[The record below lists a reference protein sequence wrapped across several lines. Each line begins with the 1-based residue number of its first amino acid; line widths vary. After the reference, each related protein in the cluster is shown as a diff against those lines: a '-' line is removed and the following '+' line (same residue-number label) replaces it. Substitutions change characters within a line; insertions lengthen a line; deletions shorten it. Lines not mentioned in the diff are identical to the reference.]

1 MIKDVHLRN
10 MSCPN
15 KGYDTSIQHWGKFN
29 MDREL
34 ALEIV
39 RVTEAAALASA
50 QWMGRGKKNEA
61 DDAATT
67 AMRTMFDSVNCK
79 GTVVIGEGELDEAP
93 MLYIGEEVGSG
104 HGPEVDIAVDPLEG
118 TNIVAKGHPNAMAV
132 IAVADK
138 GTLLHAPD
146 MYMEKIAVG
155 PEAAG
160 LIRLDDPIEKTID
173 IVAKMTKK
181 RVRDVT
187 VIIQERE
194 RHNALIER
202 IREKGAR
209 VKLFGDG
216 DVGAAIATAL
226 PQTGIDLFVGTGGAP
241 EGVISAAALKALG
254 GDMQARL
261 APMNDEESERCKNMG
276 LEDPRQVLTLDDLVR
291 GDDAIFAATGVSSGE
306 LVEGVRFLGGDLAET
321 DSIVMRA
328 KTRTVRYIK
337 THHHLDHKPHLVMN
351 D

>member
-1 MIKDVHLRN
+1 ME
-10 MSCPN
+10 
-15 KGYDTSIQHWGKFN
+15 
-29 MDREL
+29 REL

-61 DDAATT
+61 DNAATS
-67 AMRTMFDSVNCK
+67 AMRAMFDSVNMK

-93 MLYIGEEVGSG
+93 MLYIGEELGNN

-118 TNIVAKGHPNAMAV
+118 TSIVAKGHPNAMAV
-132 IAVADK
+132 VAIADK
-138 GTLLHAPD
+138 GCLLHAPD

-155 PEAAG
+155 PKAAG
-160 LIRLDDPIEKTID
+160 LVRLDDPIEKTID
-173 IVAKMTKK
+173 IISKMTNK
-181 RVRDVT
+181 RVQDVT
-187 VIIQERE
+187 VIIQERP
-194 RHNALIER
+194 RHDEIIER
-202 IREKGAR
+202 VRKKGAR

-226 PQTGIDLFVGTGGAP
+226 PQTGIDLFIGTGGAP

-261 APMNDEESERCKNMG
+261 VPMNEEEEARCKRMG
-276 LEDPRQVLTLDDLVR
+276 LDDPTQILQLEDLVR

-306 LVEGVRFLGGDLAET
+306 LLEGVRFLGGDLVET

-328 KTRTVRYIK
+328 KTKTVRYIK
-337 THHHLDHKPHLVMN
+337 AHHHLSNKPHLVME
-351 D
+351 

>member
-1 MIKDVHLRN
+1 ME
-10 MSCPN
+10 
-15 KGYDTSIQHWGKFN
+15 
-29 MDREL
+29 REL

-50 QWMGRGKKNEA
+50 QWLGRGKKNEA
-61 DDAATT
+61 DGAATA
-67 AMRTMFDSVNCK
+67 AMRSMFDTVNCR

-104 HGPEVDIAVDPLEG
+104 HGPVVDIAVDPLEG
-118 TNIVAKGHPNAMAV
+118 TSIVAKGHPNAMAV
-132 IAVADK
+132 IAIGDK

-155 PEAAG
+155 PKAAG
-160 LIRLDDPIEKTID
+160 LVRIDDPIEKTID
-173 IVAKMTKK
+173 IVAKMTNK
-181 RVRDVT
+181 RVHDVT

-194 RHNALIER
+194 RHAELIER
-202 IREKGAR
+202 IRLKGAR

-216 DVGAAIATAL
+216 DVGASIATAL
-226 PQTGIDLFVGTGGAP
+226 PHTGIDLFVGTGGAP

-261 APMNDEESERCKNMG
+261 VPMNEEEYERCRQMG

-306 LVEGVRFLGGDLAET
+306 LLSGVRFLGGDQAET

-328 KTRTVRYIK
+328 KTGTVRYIK
-337 THHHLDHKPHLVMN
+337 TLHRLDKKPYLHTN
-351 D
+351 E

>member
-1 MIKDVHLRN
+1 
-10 MSCPN
+10 
-15 KGYDTSIQHWGKFN
+15 

-39 RVTEAAALASA
+39 RVTEAAAVSSA
-50 QWMGRGKKNEA
+50 QWLGRGKKIEA

-67 AMRTMFDSVNCK
+67 SMRTMFDSVHCR

-93 MLYIGEEVGSG
+93 MLYIGEEVGDG
-104 HGPEVDIAVDPLEG
+104 EGPEVDIAVDPLEG
-118 TNIVAKGHPNAMAV
+118 TNIVASGRANAVAV
-132 IAVADK
+132 IAIGDR

-160 LIRLDDPIEKTID
+160 SVRLDDPIETTID
-173 IVAKMTKK
+173 TIAKTNNK

-187 VIIQERE
+187 VIIQDRE
-194 RHNALIER
+194 RHLKLIDR
-202 IREKGAR
+202 VRAKGAR

-216 DVGAAIATAL
+216 DVGASIAAAL
-226 PQTGIDLFVGTGGAP
+226 PRTGIDLFLGTGGAP
-241 EGVISAAALKALG
+241 EGVISAAAIKALG

-261 APMNDEESERCKNMG
+261 VPSDAEEEERCIAMG
-276 LEDPRQVLTLDDLVR
+276 ITDTSKVLQLSDLVK

-306 LVEGVRFLGGDLAET
+306 LLDGVRFLGGDLAET

-328 KTRTVRYIK
+328 KTRTVRYIRA
-337 THHHLDHKPHLVMN
+337 HHHLDYKPHLLAEE
-351 D
+351 

>member
-1 MIKDVHLRN
+1 
-10 MSCPN
+10 
-15 KGYDTSIQHWGKFN
+15 

-39 RVTEAAALASA
+39 RVTEAAALACS
-50 QWMGRGKKNEA
+50 QWLGRGLKNEA

-67 AMRTMFDSVNCK
+67 AMRKMFDSVNCK

-104 HGPEVDIAVDPLEG
+104 LGPEVDIAVDPLEG

-155 PEAAG
+155 PKAAG
-160 LIRLDDPIEKTID
+160 LVRIDDPIEKTID
-173 IVAKMTKK
+173 IVAKMTDK

-194 RHNALIER
+194 RHAELIER
-202 IREKGAR
+202 VRNKGAR

-216 DVGAAIATAL
+216 DVGASIATAL
-226 PQTGIDLFVGTGGAP
+226 PHTGIDLFVGTGGAP

-261 APMNDEESERCKNMG
+261 VPMNDEEYARCQKMG
-276 LEDPRQVLTLDDLVR
+276 LEDPHQILTIDDLVR

-306 LVEGVRFLGGDLAET
+306 LLEGVRFLGGDIAET

-328 KTRTVRYIK
+328 KTGTVRFIK
-337 THHHLDHKPHLVMN
+337 AHHRLDNKPHIMMN
-351 D
+351 E